1 MKRKRHETEYISR
14 ERRRRRR
21 STLLFS
27 DTKVEGEKDIDK

>member
-14 ERRRRRR
+14 ERRR